1 MVLVSCGIL
10 CGRLVSLTKTL
21 QSLQSI
27 VSQTLIHTEMIYFS
41 ATVWRIV
48 FDRYYS
54 TLCWHYFVFCK
65 DRPRWRQRVF
75 DLLPSN
81 LLSAGYFVAFS
92 LNITLRPSLSHRW
105 ITSLRWNWGK
115 INVLYN
121 TIFGVFVFHSEF
133 CTLFI
138 FLTLDVFMYDR
149 AYRAYYTGCY
159 TNLTDCGVNGCFTH
173 DLLFTQPRC
182 PSLSTQHLILH

>member
-10 CGRLVSLTKTL
+10 CGLLGSLTKTL

-27 VSQTLIHTEMIYFS
+27 ITQTLIHSKMIYFS
-41 ATVWRIV
+41 AAVSRIV

-54 TLCWHYFVFCK
+54 TLRRRYFVFCK

-75 DLLPSN
+75 YVLPSN
-81 LLSAGYFVAFS
+81 LLSAGYFIAFS
-92 LNITLRPSLSHRW
+92 LIITLRPSLSHRW

-121 TIFGVFVFHSEF
+121 MIFGVFVFYSEF

-138 FLTLDVFMYDR
+138 FWHSMFLGTIVR
-149 AYRAYYTGCY
+149 IVRTIQVAT
-159 TNLTDCGVNGCFTH
+159 
-173 DLLFTQPRC
+173 P
-182 PSLSTQHLILH
+182 I